1 MVLSSREDEAGK
13 VQALDLGADDHG
25 RWLGVPSGT
34 RFTRPGAEYVS
45 PTDQVVL
52 VPADAWVATFHA
64 PGGPVGLYVDIT
76 TPAVWHPGPRGTRRL
91 IAIDLDLDVVRGT
104 TGRVWIDD
112 EDEFADHRVSLGY
125 PDEIAA
131 LLQVEHVEAHRTTG
145 VTRPQE
151 VGVHAVRRA
160 PRRRQTGRQQ
170 RLGRDVPA
178 EDVVGRR
185 GQLLAEEGPGVEPGQ
200 GHRGEHV
207 AERGRHGRHPAP
219 RSPGLRAEDRFT
231 ARPTW

>member
-1 MVLSSREDEAGK
+1 MRVTMQKWGARPHWEFD
-13 VQALDLGADDHG
+13 ALDLGADDHG
-25 RWLGVPSGT
+25 DWLGVPSGT

-131 LLQVEHVEAHRTTG
+131 LALDACERVSDLVARS
-145 VTRPQE
+145 
-151 VGVHAVRRA
+151 AA
-160 PRRRQTGRQQ
+160 PFDTATALPWFD
-170 RLGRDVPA
+170 RL
-178 EDVVGRR
+178 
-185 GQLLAEEGPGVEPGQ
+185 
-200 GHRGEHV
+200 
-207 AERGRHGRHPAP
+207 P
-219 RSPGLRAEDRFT
+219 R
-231 ARPTW
+231 